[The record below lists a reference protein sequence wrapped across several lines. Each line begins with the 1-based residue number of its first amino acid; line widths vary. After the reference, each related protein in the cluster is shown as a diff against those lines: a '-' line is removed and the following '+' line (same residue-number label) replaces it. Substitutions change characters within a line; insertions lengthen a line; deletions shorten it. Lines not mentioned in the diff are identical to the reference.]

1 MITLENGRGFDSQT
15 IAERMHEAA
24 KDMDFFDY
32 AGEDEQSIEKLED
45 ALYNFANIA
54 SYQTK
59 DNYLAIVADVLITLF
74 GEG

>member
-1 MITLENGRGFDSQT
+1 MIILENGRGFDSQT

-32 AGEDEQSIEKLED
+32 EDTDGATLETLEN
-45 ALYNFANIA
+45 ALYNFANMA
-54 SYQTK
+54 SYQPK
-59 DNYLAIVADVLITLF
+59 DSYLSIVADVLITLF